1 MIDEAF
7 LPFNKMVEE
16 MVDVN
21 AEFYTADKGIH
32 LYAYEME
39 VMTPVELDIIVDENG
54 KITLGLVPPLYRVET
69 SFRPSYHSISF
80 TAEKYENEQ

>member
-16 MVDVN
+16 MIDVN

-32 LYAYEME
+32 SYVYWLEIT
-39 VMTPVELDIIVDENG
+39 TPVELDIIVDDNG
-54 KITLGLVPPLYRVET
+54 KVTLGLIPPLYRVET
-69 SFRPSYHSISF
+69 SFRPSYHSITFS
-80 TAEKYENEQ
+80 ADKNQHEQ